1 MIKEVFSQTLVGGYF
16 IRPIKLT
23 NRHSKMTSIKKF
35 FSDLFS
41 KKNQPLVDDILD
53 PVVEPTVH
61 ISTTKYIQHS
71 QGDFY
76 VVDGDCITC
85 GAPEAEAPDLI
96 KHQKGEYGH
105 CYFKRQPETEDEI
118 NRAIN
123 AVAVSCISGLRYR
136 GTNENILMKLYEI
149 GEQNQCD
156 NKPIYNYK
164 EVIRNK
170 VEFSYKGTI
179 QKLQN
184 ILKTK
189 IPKRDYYKILD
200 FKTNEKDF
208 FQFIL
213 RWTDGLTGTIYKCNF
228 KPGGQCKIE
237 MSKEKDGYFGSIRNH
252 SEDLNNILS
261 NEENIFEIHWFN
273 FDGEDKPF

>member
-1 MIKEVFSQTLVGGYF
+1 MTL
-16 IRPIKLT
+16 
-23 NRHSKMTSIKKF
+23 IKKF
-35 FSDLFS
+35 FASLFS
-41 KKNQPLVDDILD
+41 KKSQPLSNDTSD

-61 ISTTKYIQHS
+61 ISTTKYIQHP

-96 KHQKGEYGH
+96 EHQKGEYGH

-136 GTNENILMKLYEI
+136 GTDESILKKLYEI

-156 NKPIYNYK
+156 NVPIYKYK

-170 VEFSYKGTI
+170 VKFNCNGTI
-179 QKLQN
+179 QELQN
-184 ILKTK
+184 LLKTK

-200 FKTNEKDF
+200 FKTNGKDF

-213 RWTDGLTGTIYKCNF
+213 RWTNGLTGTIYKCNF
-228 KPGGQCKIE
+228 QSGGQCEIE
-237 MSKEKDGYFGSIRNH
+237 MSKEKDGYFGSIRSH
-252 SEDLNNILS
+252 SEDLNNILRS
-261 NEENIFEIHWFN
+261 EENISEIFWFN
-273 FDGEDKPF
+273 FDGEVKPF